1 MLNSYLT
8 RGIVLLGNDPVFG
21 TSGGITHTAVVIN
34 NRFCTVASNVVIEP
48 LVTDVMEQGS
58 LTCPFPD
65 PALAIAN
72 AVILSWPDY
81 AIGWT
86 LESAPDPQGPW
97 TPLHVAPS
105 IQDGQYVYAVKTAGQ
120 ESFFRLR

>member
-1 MLNSYLT
+1 
-8 RGIVLLGNDPVFG
+8 
-21 TSGGITHTAVVIN
+21 VIN
-34 NRFCTVASNVVIEP
+34 NRFCTVATNGVIEP
-48 LVTDVMEQGS
+48 LVTDVTEQGS

-72 AVILSWPDY
+72 AVILSLPDY

-97 TPLHVAPS
+97 TRLDVAPS
-105 IQDGQYVYAVKTAGQ
+105 VQDDLYVFAVKTAGQ
-120 ESFFRLR
+120 PGFFRLRQP